1 MTDFTMTE
9 HLMETSDVARAMGC
23 NVKFVRRLLQSGLL
37 PCIRFG
43 RKNKVLY
50 SRFVAFLHEYDGCD
64 LYEALHEA
72 ERHHETTC
80 SL

>member
-1 MTDFTMTE
+1 MTDFMTE

-50 SRFVAFLHEYDGCD
+50 SRFVVA
-64 LYEALHEA
+64 
-72 ERHHETTC
+72 
-80 SL
+80 

>member
-50 SRFVAFLHEYDGCD
+50 SRFVAFLHDYDGCD
-64 LYEALHEA
+64 LYVALHVA
-72 ERHHETTC
+72 ERHRETSC